1 MCSIPSAD
9 VVLVPRLPKAA
20 RRDGLY
26 FVAYATNVRAVELCE
41 SLRRQRKV
49 AVVLDMDNTLIDA
62 SAVTLPQA
70 AW

>member
-9 VVLVPRLPKAA
+9 VVLVPRLPKTA